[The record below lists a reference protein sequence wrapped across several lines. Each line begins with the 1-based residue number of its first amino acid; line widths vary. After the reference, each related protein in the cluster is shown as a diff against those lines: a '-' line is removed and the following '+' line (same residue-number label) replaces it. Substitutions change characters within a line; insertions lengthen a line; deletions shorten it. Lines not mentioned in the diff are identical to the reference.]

1 MKRAGLYGMI
11 AIISN
16 QFLLEILQSIRN
28 NDIRVMVETT
38 RQVLRVDTEDGIR
51 ALAGEDEKQT
61 TSVVDSYIDELL
73 KGKIWLDPEV
83 FF

>member
-11 AIISN
+11 AIICN

-28 NDIRVMVETT
+28 DDLRVMVETT
-38 RQVLRVDTEDGIR
+38 RQVLGVDTEDGIR
-51 ALAGEDEKQT
+51 ALAGEDEEQT

>member
-1 MKRAGLYGMI
+1 MI

-28 NDIRVMVETT
+28 DDIRVMVEAT
-38 RQVLRVDTEDGIR
+38 RQVLGVDTEDGIR
-51 ALAGEDEKQT
+51 ALAGEDEEQT

>member
-1 MKRAGLYGMI
+1 MI

-28 NDIRVMVETT
+28 DDIRVMVETT
-38 RQVLRVDTEDGIR
+38 RQVLGVDTEDGIR
-51 ALAGEDEKQT
+51 ALTGEDEEQT

>member
-28 NDIRVMVETT
+28 DDIRVMVETT
-38 RQVLRVDTEDGIR
+38 RQVLGVDTEDGIR
-51 ALAGEDEKQT
+51 ALAGEDEEQT

-73 KGKIWLDPEV
+73 KGKIWLDPAV

>member
-1 MKRAGLYGMI
+1 MI

-28 NDIRVMVETT
+28 DDIRVMVETT
-38 RQVLRVDTEDGIR
+38 RQVLGVDTEDGIR

>member
-28 NDIRVMVETT
+28 DDIRVMVETT
-38 RQVLRVDTEDGIR
+38 RQVLGVDTEDGIR
-51 ALAGEDEKQT
+51 ALTGEDEEQT

>member
-28 NDIRVMVETT
+28 DDIRVMVETT
-38 RQVLRVDTEDGIR
+38 RQVLGVDTEDGIR
-51 ALAGEDEKQT
+51 ALAGEAEEQT

-73 KGKIWLDPEV
+73 KGKIWLDPAV

>member
-28 NDIRVMVETT
+28 DDIRVMVETT
-38 RQVLRVDTEDGIR
+38 RQVLGVDTEDGIR

>member
-1 MKRAGLYGMI
+1 MI

-28 NDIRVMVETT
+28 DDIRVMVETT
-38 RQVLRVDTEDGIR
+38 RQVLGVDTEDGIR
-51 ALAGEDEKQT
+51 TLAGEDEEQT